1 MTPIVVLD
9 HVSRRYRGVAALDDV
24 SAVLQANTIT
34 GLLGRNGAG
43 KSTLMRIIT
52 GQEFLSSGAVRVYGQ
67 NPLENDA
74 VLGRMIF
81 VKESQVYPDIKV
93 KRALEAASWFYPNWD
108 AELAGQ
114 LMDDFALPANRAI
127 KKLSRGMASA
137 VGIVIGLAAHAEIT
151 LFDEPYLGLDAVA
164 RQIFYDRLLADYAE
178 HPRTVLLSTHLIDEV
193 ANLLEHVIVIDRGR
207 IVVDASADDLRG
219 RAVTVSGRQS
229 AVDEFVE
236 HREVLKRHGVGSFA
250 TATVAGRSMT
260 SPGQEHAT

>member
-1 MTPIVVLD
+1 MV
-9 HVSRRYRGVAALDDV
+9 
-24 SAVLQANTIT
+24 
-34 GLLGRNGAG
+34 
-43 KSTLMRIIT
+43 
-52 GQEFLSSGAVRVYGQ
+52 GQ

-74 VLGRMIF
+74 VLRRMIF
-81 VKESQVYPDIKV
+81 VKESQIYPDIKV

-114 LMDDFALPANRAI
+114 LMDDFALPGNRAI

-193 ANLLEHVIVIDRGR
+193 ANLLEHVMVIDRGR
-207 IVVDASADDLRG
+207 IVADASADDLRG
-219 RAVTVSGRQS
+219 RAVTVSGRKS
-229 AVDEFVE
+229 AVDEFVA
-236 HREVLKRHGVGSFA
+236 HREVLSRQGVGSFA
-250 TATVAGRSMT
+250 TATVAGPLDDIARARARDLQLELGPGIAAGIRHRSSGDMRERI
-260 SPGQEHAT
+260 SA